1 MRRSFHFIQLYQLKK
16 GPYLSLALQ
25 FFFFLK
31 FQFNTLQ
38 FGPLQQKFIRETI
51 SNNNPMDR
59 VGNLLA

>member
-1 MRRSFHFIQLYQLKK
+1 MIIE
-16 GPYLSLALQ
+16 
-25 FFFFLK
+25 
-31 FQFNTLQ
+31 TLQ